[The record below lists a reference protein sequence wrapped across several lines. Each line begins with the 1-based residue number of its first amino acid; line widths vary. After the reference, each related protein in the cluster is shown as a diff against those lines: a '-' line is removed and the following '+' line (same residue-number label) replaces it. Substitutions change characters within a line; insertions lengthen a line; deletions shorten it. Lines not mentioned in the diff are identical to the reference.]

1 MSSAQPYTTRPSAAR
16 ALFAWSVHAYTALSA
31 LAAFAGVLAVIAA
44 DYRTAFIWMIA
55 ATVVDATDG
64 VLARLARVR
73 EVLPHFDGARLD
85 DIVDYL
91 TYVFL
96 PILLLYHA
104 GDIPRSPTG
113 AVIACAVL
121 LSSAYGFASL
131 DAKTDDHFF
140 TGFPS
145 YWNIVAL
152 YLHVARLS
160 PLVNAAVL
168 LVFVVLVFVR
178 TGYVYPSR
186 TPVLRGVT
194 LALGGVWA
202 LMVVSMVAAL
212 PAAPRWLWIASLFF
226 PVYYFMLSLTLQARR
241 RG

>member
-1 MSSAQPYTTRPSAAR
+1 MSFFRFFCCTTP
-16 ALFAWSVHAYTALSA
+16 
-31 LAAFAGVLAVIAA
+31 
-44 DYRTAFIWMIA
+44 
-55 ATVVDATDG
+55 
-64 VLARLARVR
+64 
-73 EVLPHFDGARLD
+73 
-85 DIVDYL
+85 
-91 TYVFL
+91 
-96 PILLLYHA
+96 
-104 GDIPRSPTG
+104 DIPRSPTG
-113 AVIACAVL
+113 AVIASAVL

-212 PAAPRWLWIASLFF
+212 PTVPRWLWIASLFF